1 MPTADADSVG
11 KRRNESDVDER
22 AVTGRGD
29 TVQQDVDGAADVLP
43 AEAIGTQP
51 AVQQEPVGEREQD
64 RGQGVFGDR
73 RQVAAIDPLPDPP
86 SQDRPVAF
94 HGCPELRS
102 DSFFRDH
109 GGPEIGSNVESAGVI
124 SPRQQRPGEE
134 AQALSGGE
142 VSIVQLPHLLVQV

>member
-1 MPTADADSVG
+1 VRAPQIPRMPTADADSVG

-51 AVQQEPVGEREQD
+51 AVQQEPVGERQQD

-94 HGCPELRS
+94 HGALNCVRTASSVIMAVQRS
-102 DSFFRDH
+102 ARTWTR
-109 GGPEIGSNVESAGVI
+109 PGS
-124 SPRQQRPGEE
+124 SPRANSAR
-134 AQALSGGE
+134 
-142 VSIVQLPHLLVQV
+142 V